1 MLREGRAMRVAV
13 VGGGVSGK
21 AIRHALENAGTRV
34 TMHSRRTGFDV
45 LRDDAVA
52 VLAGADAIVEAS
64 GRFTTGKKAATD
76 FFTRSTRAIS
86 TAARAFGARHVLL
99 SIVGCHL
106 PEVRGYGYFAGK
118 VAQEELA
125 RRMSPRLSLVRSTQW
140 FELAGQNMERMRRGP
155 ISIIPSM
162 RMRPVSLDA
171 VAETVAQAV
180 LSDDDGQT
188 YEVAGPEVM
197 TLWEMTARLP
207 SLSARPVPLLIPT
220 RWGLA
225 FHRGALVPGDEVPSV
240 GPTYAQWLRA

>member
-21 AIRHALENAGTRV
+21 AIRHALENGGTRV

-86 TAARAFGARHVLL
+86 SSVR
-99 SIVGCHL
+99 CHL

-140 FELAGQNMERMRRGP
+140 FEFVGQNVERMRHGP
-155 ISIIPSM
+155 ISLIPSM
-162 RMRPVSLDA
+162 RMRPVGLDA

-197 TLWEMTARLP
+197 TLWEMTAQLP

-225 FHRGALVPGDEVPSV
+225 FRRGALVPGDDVPSV

>member
-1 MLREGRAMRVAV
+1 MRVAV
-13 VGGGVSGK
+13 IGGGVSGK
-21 AIRHALENAGTRV
+21 AIRRALENAGTQV

-64 GRFTTGKKAATD
+64 GRFTTSKKVATD
-76 FFTRSTRAIS
+76 FFTRSTRTIS
-86 TAARAFGARHVLL
+86 AAAKAFGARHVLL

-140 FELAGQNMERMRRGP
+140 FEFVGQNVERMRHGP
-155 ISIIPSM
+155 ISLIPSM
-162 RMRPVSLDA
+162 RMRPVGLDA

-180 LSDDDGQT
+180 LSDDDGRT

-197 TLWEMTARLP
+197 TLWEMTAQLP

-225 FHRGALVPGDEVPSV
+225 FRRGALVPGDDVPSA